1 MEFVLL
7 MFGIF
12 VCSILIV
19 LILRLVRIHQ
29 NERYTDR
36 FHDYVYDERMDP
48 PKKRG

>member
-1 MEFVLL
+1 MEFVLF

-19 LILRLVRIHQ
+19 LILHLRKIRQ
-29 NERYTDR
+29 NDRYTDR

-48 PKKRG
+48 PKRRG

>member
-1 MEFVLL
+1 
-7 MFGIF
+7 
-12 VCSILIV
+12 
-19 LILRLVRIHQ
+19 LILHLRKIRQ

>member
-1 MEFVLL
+1 MEFVLF

-19 LILRLVRIHQ
+19 LILHLRKIRQ
-29 NERYTDR
+29 NDRYTDR